1 MATQFNGGV
10 DADWND
16 AGNWSAGIPTL
27 SDDATIASGCTMDIA
42 GECKTLVINGG
53 ITLDCNGF
61 NLEVDQGTLVS
72 GSILCKAGE
81 MSFGSGYLGGS
92 PNPPSTDGEGWGID
106 NRGVFDG
113 GTGVQ
118 TMGTIIGQNAATMT
132 KMTTNV
138 LTIDKRRSS
147 GNFALAIYTGCFFD
161 ANGGTI
167 KFTSPDEYARISMDF
182 QDDNITGFN
191 NLIIDNGTG
200 NGSTTY
206 ANCDVAGDFTIRSGF
221 FNTYGATN
229 KNLSVSG
236 ATYIAYD
243 QVSGAAS
250 GIASELRLNAGTHVL
265 GTGNT
270 TDCWVGNWDT
280 GLITC
285 TGATV
290 TMAGKFFHESN
301 AIFQASGGTIS
312 AFNWSRASD
321 GYGGTGCGTI
331 ISHGD
336 ETWGSSDNMETKGIF
351 GSDSTAT
358 VNCPQN
364 YGNGQLQKVSG
375 TATPTIIAGG
385 YGAPMEPAGNSTVIT
400 TGTRVIYIEQRGT
413 QSEGFD
419 GHFWNLII
427 SGNSTKDIGANQNST
442 WRVLNDFT
450 IQAGSSFSLE
460 DMGSGVTTAGDTYSI
475 DVSGAFIVEGTFY
488 GNTGATNAP
497 NQHFAAVKVASGGA
511 FYATTGTTTIFKGG
525 AGNPLGEGDFNFFAR
540 YGGATLFHHN
550 SGTVVFDTFAAGDA
564 SWYFDV
570 TEAPFYNVTF
580 GAGPSSAYD
589 MYMNGKSDAY
599 GMNVDNDLTIGIAGT
614 TKMGTFRSFGRPV
627 VVSGTLKI
635 LDPGGS
641 NISRIY
647 TTADSTYDVG
657 NFVLEAN
664 TRMQPP
670 SDGMTVRGNWI
681 NNGGQFY

>member
-1 MATQFNGGV
+1 MATTFNDGGGTGL
-10 DADWND
+10 WNLV
-16 AGNWSAGIPTL
+16 GNWSGGIPTL
-27 SDDATIASGCTMDIA
+27 SDDAIIDEDCTMDVVGA
-42 GECKTLVINGG
+42 CKTLVINSSK
-53 ITLDCNGF
+53 TLDCNGF
-61 NLEVDQGTLVS
+61 NLEVGGGGTTVDGTL
-72 GSILCKAGE
+72 LCDSGE
-81 MSFGSGYLGGS
+81 MKFWPTQNPGVETPWALDVNGGTF
-92 PNPPSTDGEGWGID
+92 N
-106 NRGVFDG
+106 G
-113 GTGVQ
+113 GTGDHYVGSFKALNNASAVCTLTAG
-118 TMGTIIGQNAATMT
+118 TMYMSSFYDSSRIILQGKASTW
-132 KMTTNV
+132 
-138 LTIDKRRSS
+138 DP
-147 GNFALAIYTGCFFD
+147 
-161 ANGGTI
+161 NGGTVVI
-167 KFTSPDEYARISMDF
+167 
-182 QDDNITGFN
+182 QDDCDGGKFGAGSSNAVSDFY
-191 NLIIDNGTG
+191 NLVIAMNS
-200 NGSTTY
+200 GSSCSQY
-206 ANCDVAGDFTIRSGF
+206 SDGMIVAGDFTISGGSF
-221 FNTYGATN
+221 STDRDDF
-229 KNLSVSG
+229 SVSG
-236 ATYIAYD
+236 QTNIGYDPVTATGSGIDSNFHLSGGTYI
-243 QVSGAAS
+243 
-250 GIASELRLNAGTHVL
+250 L

-285 TGATV
+285 TGATI
-290 TMAGKFFHESN
+290 TMAGKFFHETN
-301 AIFQASGGTIS
+301 AIFQASGGSIS
-312 AFNWSRASD
+312 AYNWSRASD

-400 TGTRVIYIEQRGT
+400 TGGRVIYIEQRGS